1 MANFAT
7 SREFFNAII
16 TGVTITEDMV
26 EYAKSAIEKM
36 DTKNEHKRLTKSPVQ
51 LANDTIKT
59 QILEF
64 MGENGKVSAKM
75 LADNFSLSTQKISA
89 LMKQMVDDGRIT
101 VVKDKFEGSSSKVN
115 VYSLV
120 EVPTEDVDDNDDYD
134 NGGDDNDGYDNG
146 DDDNVDSE

>member
-1 MANFAT
+1 MVNFAT

-16 TGVTITEDMV
+16 NGVTITEDMV
-26 EYAKSAIEKM
+26 EFAKTAIEKM
-36 DTKNEHKRLTKSPVQ
+36 DTKNEKKRLTKSPVQ
-51 LANDTIKT
+51 LANDDIKT

-101 VVKDKFEGSSSKVN
+101 VVKEKFEGSSSKVN

-120 EVPTEDVDDNDDYD
+120 EVPTEDVDDNDNYD
-134 NGGDDNDGYDNG
+134 NGGDDN
-146 DDDNVDSE
+146 VDSE